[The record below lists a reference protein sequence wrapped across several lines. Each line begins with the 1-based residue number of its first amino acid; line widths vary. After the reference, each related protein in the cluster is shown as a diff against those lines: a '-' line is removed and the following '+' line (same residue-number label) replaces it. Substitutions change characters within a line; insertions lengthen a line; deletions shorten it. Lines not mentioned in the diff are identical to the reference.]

1 MTGGLSLLLR
11 LAGRSEWHRFE
22 AAADD
27 PDSAHRELWARI
39 SRACE
44 GSEFWGKRWGPSGAP
59 ALDDLPLTEYADYQP
74 AFEAAFESKHS
85 PTTGEPIIQWTETG
99 GTSTNTP
106 KRFPLTGGWDRQ
118 SHVAWMTFVHS
129 LGRAAQL
136 PLKPLLMLFSAG
148 LLGSSP
154 AGVPVGHMSG
164 RLLSNVTGWK
174 QRLTAIPH
182 AVVSRP
188 EFWAKYAPLYAV
200 TRDVSLV
207 LGLTAGWV
215 ARFHE
220 LLIEQMDSYWPL
232 LEGREHPP
240 APLPRL
246 SISRSRLQ
254 YLRTVFETGSP
265 GFRTIWPGLGAIAC
279 WTTASAGASLP
290 LLEKRRD
297 GVHLLDCGFSSTESG
312 LTTMPLY
319 DGKEGHALHPRV
331 NLVELL
337 PEGAA
342 PEPQNV
348 IRASQAEPGC
358 RYEMIL
364 TTLTGLVRYRM
375 FDILECTGFYR
386 RTPRLAFRS
395 KSAFYATVGSVS
407 ISEDDAVSLMLKQGF
422 TLRNDVMLGPHSS
435 GQGFALYIKE
445 GSAHA
450 PTGEGFDR
458 ALCETW
464 QYYGKS
470 RRSGVVDAVQTIVT
484 PASHPMWV
492 RGTHAQAKDRYVLA
506 QAPDDLTP

>member
-22 AAADD
+22 SAADD
-27 PDSAHRELWARI
+27 PDSTQRELWARI

-44 GSEFWGKRWGPSGAP
+44 SSPFWEERWGPNGAP
-59 ALDDLPLTEYADYQP
+59 ALDELPLTEYEDYRP
-74 AFEAAFESKHS
+74 AFEEAFEGNRS
-85 PTTGEPIIQWTETG
+85 PTTGEPITLWTETG
-99 GTSTNTP
+99 GTTANTP
-106 KRFPLTGGWDRQ
+106 KRFPLTSGWDRQ
-118 SHVAWMTFVHS
+118 SHAAWMTFMHS
-129 LGRAAQL
+129 LGRAA
-136 PLKPLLMLFSAG
+136 PLQMKPLLMLFSAG

-154 AGVPVGHMSG
+154 AGVPVGYMSG

-188 EFWAKYAPLYAV
+188 EFWLKYAPLYAV

-220 LLIEQMDSYWPL
+220 SLIDQMDSYWPF
-232 LEGREHPP
+232 LEGRVHPP

-246 SISRSRLQ
+246 SISRGRLQ
-254 YLRTVFETGSP
+254 YLRSVFENGSP
-265 GFRTIWPGLGAIAC
+265 SFRTIWPGLGAIAC

-290 LLEKRRD
+290 LLEQRRD
-297 GVHLLDCGFSSTESG
+297 GVPLLDCGFSSTESG
-312 LTTMPLY
+312 LTTIPLY
-319 DGKEGHALHPRV
+319 DGVEGHALHPGV
-331 NLVELL
+331 NLIELL

-342 PEPQNV
+342 PEPRNV

-375 FDILECTGFYR
+375 HDILECTGFYR

-395 KSAFYATVGSVS
+395 KAALYVTIGSIS
-407 ISEDDAVSLMLKQGF
+407 ISEDDAVNLMLKQGF
-422 TLRNDVMLGPHSS
+422 VLRNDVMLGPHPA
-435 GQGFALYIKE
+435 GQGFALYVKE
-445 GSAHA
+445 GSGH
-450 PTGEGFDR
+450 PLTGEAFDR

-464 QYYGKS
+464 QFYGKS
-470 RRSGVVDAVQTIVT
+470 RRSGVVDAVQTVVT
-484 PASHPMWV
+484 PASHPMWA
-492 RGTHAQAKDRYVLA
+492 RATHSQGKDRYVLP
-506 QAPDDLTP
+506 QAPDDLTS